1 MLSSTPA
8 IPLQSIG
15 LDQNGRRLS
24 LRTAGGLELFTNR
37 DALPSPEHLTP
48 IDGNTPDASGA
59 VTPMSDNGGGNSR
72 KASHL
77 NMKDYPGGEGLHK
90 SDSRGGLWHDQYER
104 NPPAPQPPLC
114 DSEEPSRAPS
124 TIGLPITA
132 AVTAVST
139 ATGTGTIA
147 STGMESNAAGGI
159 PSQQHRNYATSG
171 ASSPSSP
178 TTRDATRQAK
188 NHTGPLHDLRRFLNH
203 HIGNPDKERAHLGGA
218 HTTGELSPGSVTPI
232 SPSGAATPGAQ
243 LRGSN
248 FFTSGGS
255 GSTTPAPSEGTLENR
270 KATGDKADKDPYGHH
285 SSHLVGFMRHHNRD
299 KDGEKSYSSLASFF
313 GQSDKKKQ
321 KKERERAEKERDA
334 SSRPSSTAP
343 SRTSTLLMLDKP
355 HLHDD
360 HHLPSGAHTPSRVPG
375 HATPKNLNDYPGV
388 PDPVIA
394 LTHPSSIEAT
404 HAHLTKMYG
413 KWGRVLGSGAGGTV
427 RLIKSDSRKGGTTYA
442 VKEFRPRRQGE
453 AEKEYLRKVTAEFC
467 VGVTLHHINVIE
479 TVDIVCDH
487 GRYYEIM
494 EYAPYDLFS
503 VVMSGKMNR
512 PEIYCVFRQII
523 DGVNYLH
530 SMGLAHRDLKLDNC
544 VMTSGNIVKLIDFGT
559 ATVFHYPG
567 KHQIPAA
574 GVVGSD
580 PYLAP
585 EVLTK
590 ETYDPRLT
598 DVWSVAIIFMCMILR
613 RFPWKIPDYKT
624 DMSFKLYVNT
634 HPDLCKKPV
643 VKTPAPSVV
652 NGLDGPHQRGTGH
665 ETLKADGSSTLP
677 FVDRTTTA
685 STVVPGRSGTQ
696 ETTGSDSS
704 GDAQTPRVDRL
715 HITES
720 PVQDASD
727 KYFPRRH
734 DSTASLPAIAAGPFG
749 RQMPARQQTLPQQ
762 AVFPD
767 DALEA
772 KTKARVGG
780 GRDRS
785 VTLGAPSA
793 PKEVRQ
799 EQQRRRERAASI
811 SSTRTYTTGGAESIF
826 RLLPRESRSAIM
838 RMLAVEP
845 SIRCTLGDLMF
856 GEGQDDQM
864 CPCGRAE
871 CGGSLSRPPAELT
884 GVDEDD
890 DEGDHW
896 IQSIEC
902 CSHHPGKP
910 VNHQHIKVVQEEKPK
925 KKLFH

>member
-1 MLSSTPA
+1 M
-8 IPLQSIG
+8 
-15 LDQNGRRLS
+15 
-24 LRTAGGLELFTNR
+24 
-37 DALPSPEHLTP
+37 
-48 IDGNTPDASGA
+48 
-59 VTPMSDNGGGNSR
+59 
-72 KASHL
+72 
-77 NMKDYPGGEGLHK
+77 
-90 SDSRGGLWHDQYER
+90 
-104 NPPAPQPPLC
+104 NPPAPQPSLC
-114 DSEEPSRAPS
+114 ESQQTSREPSTSGQSFSSATSEPAS
-124 TIGLPITA
+124 NAGITTTGAMVASPVALEPTA
-132 AVTAVST
+132 APA
-139 ATGTGTIA
+139 
-147 STGMESNAAGGI
+147 I
-159 PSQQHRNYATSG
+159 PSQQSQPQLPRRAYTESGTST
-171 ASSPSSP
+171 PSSP
-178 TTRDATRQAK
+178 TTREATRQAK
-188 NHTGPLHDLRRFLNH
+188 HHTGPLHDLRRFLNH
-203 HIGNPDKERAHLGGA
+203 HIGNNNHDKERAH
-218 HTTGELSPGSVTPI
+218 TTGDLSPGSATPI

-255 GSTTPAPSEGTLENR
+255 GSTTPAPSEGTPDSR
-270 KATGDKADKDPYGHH
+270 RTTGDKNDKDHHGHH
-285 SSHLVGFMRHHNRD
+285 SSHLVGFMRHHHRD
-299 KDGEKSYSSLASFF
+299 KDGEKSHSSLASFF
-313 GQSDKKKQ
+313 GHSEKKKQ
-321 KKERERAEKERDA
+321 KKERERAEKERKLSGDVGGHDG
-334 SSRPSSTAP
+334 SSRPSSAAP
-343 SRTSTLLMLDKP
+343 SRTPTMMMLDKQ

-360 HHLPSGAHTPSRVPG
+360 HHLPSGAHTPSRHSG
-375 HATPKNLNDYPGV
+375 HATPKNLGDYPSV
-388 PDPVIA
+388 PEPVIA

-453 AEKEYLRKVTAEFC
+453 SEKEYLRKVTAEFC
-467 VGVTLHHINVIE
+467 VGVTLHHTNVIE

-567 KHQIPAA
+567 KHQIPAS

-634 HPDLCKKPV
+634 HPDLCKKPAI
-643 VKTPAPSVV
+643 KTPAPSVI
-652 NGLDGPHQRGTGH
+652 NGLDHPRQRGPGH

-685 STVVPGRSGTQ
+685 STTSTVVPGSGAALGTSSSNSS
-696 ETTGSDSS
+696 SDT
-704 GDAQTPRVDRL
+704 QTPRVDRL
-715 HITES
+715 QITDS

-749 RQMPARQQTLPQQ
+749 RQIPARQQTLPPPQ
-762 AVFPD
+762 AFPA
-767 DALEA
+767 DAVEA
-772 KTKARVGG
+772 KTKPRVGG

-845 SIRCTLGDLMF
+845 TIRCTLGDLLF
-856 GEGQDDQM
+856 GEGKDDQM

-871 CGGSLSRPPAELT
+871 CGGSLSRPPSELT

-910 VNHQHIKVVQEEKPK
+910 VNHTHIKVVQDEKPK